1 MVGQWYP
8 DRLCGLRTGS
18 GLKLREERALL
29 LWGHL
34 RDVSLKKTSRPQIWG
49 LSGGWRPSHIPSVD
63 LEPEALFTHKD
74 LRHHTLLPWS
84 CSPDLENSLSEV
96 IPHQARKIKAR
107 NYLSNSPYVE
117 SPNPVSSLQLSLQ
130 NYQFERARGKEAGQ
144 VTSNGG
150 RKQQASARGLLGEV
164 RFRCRPEAIGR
175 GDPRVR
181 HAGPEIEQV
190 TQQEGNPEAREPDR
204 KRSQK
209 ALADSTALTPSQT
222 HWTRN
227 ETVCRGWRR
236 EIPAQFLAWKNSHN
250 LKVVFIQW
258 EFLGL

>member
-181 HAGPEIEQV
+181 QTGSDRPRRSSGPPCRTRDRTGHPAGGEPRSEGTRQKKKPEGARRLHRPDSIPNPLDKKRNCV
-190 TQQEGNPEAREPDR
+190 SGLAEGD
-204 KRSQK
+204 
-209 ALADSTALTPSQT
+209 PSS
-222 HWTRN
+222 
-227 ETVCRGWRR
+227 VSC
-236 EIPAQFLAWKNSHN
+236 
-250 LKVVFIQW
+250 LKK
-258 EFLGL
+258 